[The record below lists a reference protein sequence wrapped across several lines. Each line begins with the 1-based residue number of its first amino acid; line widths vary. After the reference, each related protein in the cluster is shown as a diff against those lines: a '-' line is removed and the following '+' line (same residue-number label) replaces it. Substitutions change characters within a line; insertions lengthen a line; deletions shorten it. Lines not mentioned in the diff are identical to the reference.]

1 MSTNSNIDW
10 NSVIKKEAVGTGGI
24 DLGTIYGVENAY
36 ITTQKGL
43 RDKKRYH
50 IPKSLVENFDGI
62 VLRLKVNESEML
74 KYEKTEDKKYEN
86 NTSSFKSLYESKD
99 IETTI
104 PLMAENLKV
113 TKNIA
118 EDNLNITKEPIRETK
133 TVQVKLTHEEILIE
147 RRPVKEDSYS
157 YISSMQSSEEKPLSL
172 SPIGGQVEKR
182 TEISIPL
189 KREEATITKTPYVKE
204 EIVIKKK
211 PVTETKEVS
220 EETTSEKIKTS
231 DIK

>member
-1 MSTNSNIDW
+1 MSTDSNIDW

-36 ITTQKGL
+36 IITQKGL

-86 NTSSFKSLYESKD
+86 NASSFKSLYKSKD

-157 YISSMQSSEEKPLSL
+157 YITSMQSSEEKPLSL
-172 SPIGGQVEKR
+172 SPIE
-182 TEISIPL
+182 
-189 KREEATITKTPYVKE
+189 
-204 EIVIKKK
+204 
-211 PVTETKEVS
+211 
-220 EETTSEKIKTS
+220 
-231 DIK
+231 